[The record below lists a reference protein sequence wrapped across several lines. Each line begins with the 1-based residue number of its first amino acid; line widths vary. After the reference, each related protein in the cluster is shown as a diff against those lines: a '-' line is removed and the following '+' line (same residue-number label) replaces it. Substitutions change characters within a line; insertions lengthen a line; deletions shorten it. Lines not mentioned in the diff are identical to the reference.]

1 MTGTLGIIILGMA
14 LRQLPVGYR
23 QAVAGLKQ
31 SEGSLEEASTNLG
44 ANSFTTFRKIVLP
57 MLKNSLSVSFVYAFM
72 RSMNTLS
79 TVIYLA
85 SINIMSL
92 ANQGF
97 LPTASATAVGIML
110 VIYATFGIVKL
121 ILRDKINIFDL

>member
-31 SEGSLEEASTNLG
+31 IEGSLEEASTNLG

-79 TVIYLA
+79 TVI
-85 SINIMSL
+85 
-92 ANQGF
+92 F
-97 LPTASATAVGIML
+97 LVSPEWNLESGIPSYSERHGSRD
-110 VIYATFGIVKL
+110 YACHLCNFWYREAHLK
-121 ILRDKINIFDL
+121 R

>member
-1 MTGTLGIIILGMA
+1 MS

-31 SEGSLEEASTNLG
+31 IEGSLEQASTNLG

-79 TVIYLA
+79 TVIFLVSPEWNLA

-92 ANQGF
+92 ANQGI
-97 LPTASATAVGIML
+97 PSYGQCNSVGIML
-110 VIYATFGIVKL
+110 VIYLTFGIVKL

>member
-23 QAVAGLKQ
+23 QAAGLKQ
-31 SEGSLEEASTNLG
+31 IEGSLEEASTNLG

-79 TVIYLA
+79 TVIFLVSPEWNLA

-92 ANQGF
+92 ANEGF
-97 LPTASATAVGIML
+97 SSYSERHGSRD
-110 VIYATFGIVKL
+110 YACHLCNFWYREAHLK
-121 ILRDKINIFDL
+121 R